1 MVIRLTRYVLKR
13 VFSTI
18 LTLFVVASLTFLLMN
33 IIPGGPF
40 NTERASKKTIAL
52 MEKKY
57 GLDKPLFDQYLL
69 YLNRLVHLDLGDSY
83 KRVGFTVN
91 QIIGDKFP
99 VSAKLG
105 VIAIAL
111 AVLMGVPAGT
121 LAAFKR
127 NHWADRTIMFV
138 ATLGI
143 AVPNFVMATTL
154 LILFGAVL
162 GWLPTLGLSSWQ
174 SYLMPAF
181 ALAFYPSC
189 FIARLVRSSMLD
201 VLSSDYIKTA
211 RAKGLP
217 ERKVLFKHAMRNSII
232 PIITYLGPLSA
243 GILTGGFVIEKI
255 FTIPGMGKFFIAS
268 ITNRDYPLIV
278 GVTVFFAAL
287 LIIMNLIVDLMY
299 GVVDPRIKYE

>member
-1 MVIRLTRYVLKR
+1 MIRLTRFVIKR
-13 VFSTI
+13 IFSAV
-18 LTLFVVASLTFLLMN
+18 LTLFVVITLTFFLMN

-40 NTERASKKTIAL
+40 NTERASKKTIAM

-69 YLNRLVHLDLGDSY
+69 YLDRLVHFDLGDSY

-91 QIIGDKFP
+91 QIIGEKFP
-99 VSAKLG
+99 TSARLG
-105 VIAIAL
+105 LVAITL
-111 AVLMGVPAGT
+111 AILMGVPAGT

-127 NHWADRTIMFV
+127 NHWVDRTIMFV

-154 LILFGAVL
+154 LILFGVVL
-162 GWLPTLGLSSWQ
+162 GLLPTLGLTTWQ
-174 SYLMPAF
+174 SYIMPAF

-189 FIARLVRSSMLD
+189 FIARLMRSSMLD

-217 ERKVLFKHAMRNSII
+217 ERKILFKHAMRNSII
-232 PIITYLGPLSA
+232 PIVTYLGPLSA
-243 GILTGGFVIEKI
+243 GILTGGFVVEKI
-255 FTIPGMGKFFIAS
+255 FTIPGMGKFFIDS

-278 GVTVFFAAL
+278 GVTVFFASL
-287 LIIMNLIVDLMY
+287 LILMNLIVDLMY